1 MYINAGYFTNEDI
14 DTEDYSQPLVVNSC
28 GIYRPIHRES
38 MSTTR
43 LNGRKDYQLL
53 YVASGKASFHY
64 SAYGQIKTMTAPA
77 GSMMLYRPNQM
88 QFYEYFLK
96 DNPEV
101 CWVHFTGSEADLLL
115 NKIGFQET
123 PLLIC
128 DAVNEYRELFQQMIQ
143 ELLLKRPCF
152 EELLP
157 LYLHQ
162 LFALIKRN
170 RLEAASAGYRPSPE
184 VTSAIQYFNESFSQD
199 ISIEEYAAEHHLGAC
214 WFIRSF
220 KRYTGLTPL
229 QYITSIRIN
238 KAKELLQVSNYT
250 IQEIA
255 GIVGY
260 RDPLYFSRIFKKQT
274 GHAPSKLQN
283 NFNRYH
289 PAEYPE
295 STQGS
300 RQV

>member
-1 MYINAGYFTNEDI
+1 MYINAGYFKNEDI
-14 DTEDYSQPLVVNSC
+14 DTEDYGQPLIVNSC
-28 GIYRPIHRES
+28 GIYRPIHREA

-53 YVASGKASFHY
+53 YVASGKAYFHY
-64 SAYGQIKTMTAPA
+64 TANGQMETITAPA
-77 GSMMLYRPNQM
+77 GSMMLYRPRQV
-88 QFYEYFLK
+88 QIYEYFLK
-96 DNPEV
+96 DSPEV

-128 DAVNEYRELFQQMIQ
+128 DAANEYRKLFQQMIQ
-143 ELLLKRPCF
+143 ELHLKRPCF
-152 EELLP
+152 EEILS
-157 LYLHQ
+157 LYLRQ
-162 LFALIKRN
+162 LFALIQRN
-170 RLEAASAGYRPSPE
+170 RMETASAKHRPSPD
-184 VTSAIQYFNESFSQD
+184 VMAAIRYFNESFSQD
-199 ISIEEYAAEHHLGAC
+199 ISIEEYAAEHHVGAC

-250 IQEIA
+250 IQEIS

-260 RDPLYFSRIFKKQT
+260 QDPLYFSRIFKKQT
-274 GHAPSKLQN
+274 GHAPSKFQN

-289 PAEYPE
+289 PSECPE
-295 STQGS
+295 SKQGS
-300 RQV
+300 RPV